1 MNILQITPGA
11 GGMYCGACFRDNA
24 LVGSFRRMGHSATL
38 LPLYLPM
45 TLDEPDQTRGAPI
58 LFGGINVYLEDKSAL
73 FRSLPRFLTKWLDA
87 PRLLKW
93 TGKFAS
99 RTRPED
105 VGDLTVSMLKGEEG
119 NQAQELDQLLSWLET
134 QGRPDVINISNV
146 LLIGLVRRLRK
157 ELDIPVVATLQ
168 GEDFFLDALPPH
180 NSKEAWEVLRERAQD
195 VDQFI
200 APSRYFG
207 ELMQDRLK
215 FDSEKL
221 AVVPNGI
228 SLEGYDLT
236 SAPTDPPVLGF
247 FARMCEDKGLD
258 MLVESFVLLKQ
269 RKETKNLRLKIG
281 GGLGPSDEPLVRS
294 IKERLEK
301 LGILDSVEFCPNL
314 SREEKVA
321 FFRSLTVFSAPALY
335 GETFG
340 LYVIEALA
348 AGVPVVQP
356 RHAAFPEIVEATG
369 GGILVEP
376 GSAEAL
382 ADGIESLI
390 ADPKRARSL
399 GETGRDRVGKQNSVD
414 VMAEQIVDVYRRVIK
429 TSSRSIGGNS

>member
-1 MNILQITPGA
+1 
-11 GGMYCGACFRDNA
+11 MYCGACFRDNA

-73 FRSLPRFLTKWLDA
+73 FRRLPRFLTKWLDA
-87 PRLLKW
+87 PKLLKW

-105 VGDLTVSMLKGEEG
+105 VGDLTVSMLKGEDG

-168 GEDFFLDALPPH
+168 GEDFFLDALPSH

-207 ELMQDRLK
+207 ELMQDRIK

-221 AVVPNGI
+221 AVIPNGI

-247 FARMCEDKGLD
+247 FARMCEDKGLA

-269 RKETKNLRLKIG
+269 REETKNLRLKIG
-281 GGLGPSDEPLVRS
+281 GGLGPSDEPLVQS

-301 LGILDSVEFCPNL
+301 FGILGSVEFCPNL

-414 VMAEQIVDVYRRVIK
+414 VMAEQIVDVYRRAIK
-429 TSSRSIGGNS
+429 TSSRSKGGDS